1 MLTGVG
7 GGRQGQKGQDVS
19 SLWVSSVSEK
29 ADDCKCGDTASN
41 HLQRDEPRKGVDD
54 SEREEE
60 NVAKRKE
67 GE

>member
-1 MLTGVG
+1 M
-7 GGRQGQKGQDVS
+7 RCYSHISDQQKFERATIP
-19 SLWVSSVSEK
+19 SVSEK

-54 SEREEE
+54 SKREEE